1 MCAQQ
6 SSKTLGLSSA
16 DFGEIFHPG
25 GNMTN
30 APGLR
35 SLNCFSQ
42 LTPLS
47 FSNPSLLEYSSVANQ
62 PMIIEA
68 LMYPAKSSC
77 AISENHFNLSELQLP
92 HSLLGSVSRKQ
103 EIPAL
108 LILQGREESE
118 HRGWQKPSSLSSRNE
133 AQRDDVNAPGY
144 TVRNRTQACQG
155 KAFKECS
162 FLTF

>member
-6 SSKTLGLSSA
+6 SSKTLGLGSA
-16 DFGEIFHPG
+16 GFGDIFHPG
-25 GNMTN
+25 GNMTK
-30 APGLR
+30 APGLS

-47 FSNPSLLEYSSVANQ
+47 FSSPSLLEYSSVANQ
-62 PMIIEA
+62 PMIVEA
-68 LMYPAKSSC
+68 FMYPAKSRC
-77 AISENHFNLSELQLP
+77 AVSGNHFNLSELQLP
-92 HSLLGSVSRKQ
+92 HRLLGSVSIKQ

-133 AQRDDVNAPGY
+133 AQRYDVTAPGY
-144 TVRNRTQACQG
+144 TVRKRTQAV
-155 KAFKECS
+155 KEKPS
-162 FLTF
+162 KSVHS